1 MNREQRINRVKR
13 VRLAQERH
21 GSGAALGDIN
31 PKAEELAKDKTPKVQ
46 RVGNFFVKIKQGS
59 RNQFVNVV
67 PRHKLY
73 KRTAGK
79 GLFGSVLDFLKSKFA
94 KKSK

>member
-1 MNREQRINRVKR
+1 MNREQRMNRVKR

-21 GSGAALGDIN
+21 GSGAALGVIN

-46 RVGNFFVKIKQGS
+46 RVGNYFTKVKQGV

-73 KRTAGK
+73 NKRAEPN
-79 GLFGSVLDFLKSKFA
+79 LFAAYWAMLKSKFGI
-94 KKSK
+94 